1 MDKRISIILST
12 YNEASVI
19 KKSINEIF
27 STINNVEIV
36 VVDDDSNDGTLEIIN
51 SIDNKNLKVFSRK
64 SRGLAS
70 AFLLGMINTNGDYI
84 GWTDSNMPQLTHHFN
99 EMIKKLDTYD
109 VVLLSRYIEGG
120 GDERS
125 KLRILSSKIINFICR
140 LILDKDI
147 KDYTSSIFLMRKEV
161 LNYGVPIAYG
171 HGEFFLEFLYN
182 THRKGFKITEIPYI
196 QKKDEDDSDSKSA
209 PNLVKFF
216 FHGMMYVLRTF
227 VTIFRRKN

>member
-27 STINNVEIV
+27 STINNVEVV

-51 SIDNKNLKVFSRK
+51 SIDNKNLQVFSRK

-125 KLRILSSKIINFICR
+125 NLRILSSKIINFICR

-161 LNYGVPIAYG
+161 LNHGVPIAYG
-171 HGEFFLEFLYN
+171 HGEFFIEFLYKIKKN
-182 THRKGFKITEIPYI
+182 GIKICELPYVQPPDVEGSKTASSILRFFTLGFGYLIRILITR
-196 QKKDEDDSDSKSA
+196 
-209 PNLVKFF
+209 F
-216 FHGMMYVLRTF
+216 
-227 VTIFRRKN
+227 RKN

>member
-27 STINNVEIV
+27 STIKNVEIV
-36 VVDDDSNDGTLEIIN
+36 VVDDDSDDGTLEIIN
-51 SIDNKNLKVFSRK
+51 SIDNKNLKVFSRT

-171 HGEFFLEFLYN
+171 HGEFFIEFLYKIKKN
-182 THRKGFKITEIPYI
+182 GMKICELPYVQPPDVEGSKTASSILRFFTLGFDYLIRILITR
-196 QKKDEDDSDSKSA
+196 
-209 PNLVKFF
+209 F
-216 FHGMMYVLRTF
+216 
-227 VTIFRRKN
+227 RKN